1 MSSTRRMEIFI
12 VILTIGLGTLVHFGK
27 SRMFSASFVE
37 LKAEREKIF
46 FFFLSKKGKN
56 DCILHNVLL
65 AKGMQGMALEKKKQ
79 NDYIVIFIFL
89 KFEIRNKSYFRI
101 RTIKFKKWMNV

>member
-1 MSSTRRMEIFI
+1 MSSTRRTEIFI

-46 FFFLSKKGKN
+46 FFFFLSKKGKN

-65 AKGMQGMALEKKKQ
+65 AKGMQGMASEKKKKQ
-79 NDYIVIFIFL
+79 KNNYIVIFIFL
-89 KFEIRNKSYFRI
+89 KFEIPNKSYFRI
-101 RTIKFKKWMNV
+101 RTIKFKK

>member
-1 MSSTRRMEIFI
+1 MSSTRRTEIFI

-27 SRMFSASFVE
+27 SRMFSALFVE
-37 LKAEREKIF
+37 LKAEREKIFF

-65 AKGMQGMALEKKKQ
+65 AKGMQGMASEKKTKRLHS
-79 NDYIVIFIFL
+79 YLYFF
-89 KFEIRNKSYFRI
+89 KIRNSK
-101 RTIKFKKWMNV
+101 

>member
-1 MSSTRRMEIFI
+1 M
-12 VILTIGLGTLVHFGK
+12 ILTIGLGTLVHFGK

-65 AKGMQGMALEKKKQ
+65 AKGMQGMALEKKTKRLHS
-79 NDYIVIFIFL
+79 YLYFF
-89 KFEIRNKSYFRI
+89 KIRNSK
-101 RTIKFKKWMNV
+101 